1 MNEGLEVFV
10 IVHVFEVLGV
20 YLGVLVF
27 QGSWLGVDH
36 LLVDESLKLAFH
48 ILRNDTEVPQR
59 RKA

>member
-1 MNEGLEVFV
+1 M

-48 ILRNDTEVPQR
+48 LLRNDTEVPQR